1 MRSRCRA
8 YRPCPVARSR
18 GAVPLR
24 SGEIEHKGG
33 EPPRA
38 ITTALLVI
46 FMVFNVFPRNP
57 KNFVLLSI
65 PSLRSLCSFVLKH
78 RARRHAH
85 GALRTQYSH
94 AWDARPRGDAAHYA
108 GGAMLGR
115 RASRLAPYRH
125 YTRNIRTC
133 GAHENGVRALP
144 ARNVAANC
152 PKAVGV
158 SPLKKKKR
166 TPFGMRLEMVGDS
179 GLGPPTFCMSSKR
192 SNQLS

>member
-125 YTRNIRTC
+125 YTRNIRT
-133 GAHENGVRALP
+133 RALP
-144 ARNVAANC
+144 RAHRHYARPRGTAHYPPC
-152 PKAVGV
+152 PMVV
-158 SPLKKKKR
+158 SQRPIR
-166 TPFGMRLEMVGDS
+166 AHQSWSRH
-179 GLGPPTFCMSSKR
+179 PTFRLVETK
-192 SNQLS
+192 LSGRGVGNTLG